1 MQILMYFFVK
11 KYSTSVSFRPQMGLK
26 PYFFV
31 HKLTKYFF
39 YGGIET
45 RFSTSYYSTNP
56 NVSPATRAISQY
68 SPRKIHSSQH
78 AGATKLLGGE

>member
-31 HKLTKYFF
+31 HKLTNFF
-39 YGGIET
+39 YGGIER

-56 NVSPATRAISQY
+56 NVSPATRAIFQY
-68 SPRKIHSSQH
+68 SPRKIHSSLH
-78 AGATKLLGGE
+78 AVAANMLGDG